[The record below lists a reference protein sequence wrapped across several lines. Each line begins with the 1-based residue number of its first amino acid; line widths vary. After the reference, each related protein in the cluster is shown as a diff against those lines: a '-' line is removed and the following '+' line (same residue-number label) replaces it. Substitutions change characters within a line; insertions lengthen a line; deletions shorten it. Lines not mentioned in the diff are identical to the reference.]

1 MAKFRSNHEKQ
12 QSAAGAMTMK
22 IGLFAAIFGAFFWV
36 FNNFSTQTTE
46 SSESQESEATEIDVV
61 LDNEN
66 TTRQA
71 EEEREAE
78 EISFDSNMPQE
89 YLPTKTTGQVVNH
102 EYFSF
107 SYSEAHEQAQWVAYE
122 LTRDRLNANWEDR
135 PSSFRPDRA
144 VETGSASP
152 YDYKKSG
159 YDRGHLVPAADMAF
173 DLQAITETFY
183 MSNISPQK
191 SGFNKGIWR
200 ELEEQSR
207 DWAKKFK
214 HLYVVVGPLFKA
226 NPLEYI
232 GENKVAVPTAFFKIL
247 LDVSDPDYKAIAFV
261 IPNEVSFKHINEYA
275 VSIDKVEK
283 LTGFDFFSDLM
294 EDDVEEKLEAMTDP
308 TLWKSSENRY
318 QARLEKWN
326 Q

>member
-1 MAKFRSNHEKQ
+1 MAKFRSNHQKQ
-12 QSAAGAMTMK
+12 GAGGTMTVK
-22 IGLFAAIFGAFFWV
+22 IGLFAAIFGALFWV
-36 FNNFSTQTTE
+36 FNSFSTQTSE
-46 SSESQESEATEIDVV
+46 SSESYESESTEIDIV
-61 LDNEN
+61 LENEN
-66 TTRQA
+66 TSGQTDQ
-71 EEEREAE
+71 EREPE

-89 YLPTKTTGQVVNH
+89 YLPTRTTGQVINH
-102 EYFSF
+102 KYFSL
-107 SYSEAHEQAQWVAYE
+107 SYSEAHEQAEWVAYE

-135 PSSFRPDRA
+135 PSSFRPDRE
-144 VETGSASP
+144 VETISASP

-173 DLQAITETFY
+173 DAQAIAETFY

-214 HLYVVVGPLFKA
+214 HLYVVAGPLFKA
-226 NPLEYI
+226 NSKEYI
-232 GENKVAVPTAFFKIL
+232 GENEIAVPTAFFKIL

-261 IPNEVSFKHINEYA
+261 IPNEVSFKHIDEYA
-275 VSIDKVEK
+275 VSIDEVEK

-294 EDDVEEKLEAMTDP
+294 EDDLEEKLEAMADP

-326 Q
+326 KQ